1 MGLFGGGYD
10 KPGKGV
16 DKNEPKKKGFFL
28 FFDVLIHKFSKFIG
42 ANCLYSLV
50 SILWAAILFVVGMFM
65 LANTGIVTS
74 LAAAMEGTGIGE
86 ADLQVIL
93 AIMFAVSVF
102 VLWGSGPA
110 SAAYA
115 YVNRCF
121 TRGEPVWV
129 ASDGKDKFKE
139 NFKQGMIV
147 VIIDLLVLVL
157 GMNAVHFY
165 YSLYAESGSILWMLL
180 TYVMVLALIIYTM
193 MHPYLYQM
201 MVTFE
206 CKTGALY
213 KNALIITLAKL
224 PGNFFLLLFDAAVL
238 FALFLFINPIAAAL
252 IIAVIG
258 LCITRYPGEFYAAR
272 VIERSILKDMKKK
285 QPKIEYIEE
294 DA

>member
-1 MGLFGGGYD
+1 
-10 KPGKGV
+10 
-16 DKNEPKKKGFFL
+16 
-28 FFDVLIHKFSKFIG
+28 
-42 ANCLYSLV
+42 
-50 SILWAAILFVVGMFM
+50 M
-65 LANTGIVTS
+65 LANTSIVTS
-74 LAAAMEGTGIGE
+74 MAAAMEGTGFSA
-86 ADLQVIL
+86 ADLQIML
-93 AIMFAVSVF
+93 ALMLAVAVF

-147 VIIDLLVLVL
+147 VIIDAVVFVL
-157 GMNAVHFY
+157 GINAVHFY
-165 YSLYAESGSILWMLL
+165 YSLYASSGSILWMLL

-206 CKTGALY
+206 CKIGALY
-213 KNALIITLAKL
+213 KNALIMTLAKL
-224 PGNFFLLLFDAAVL
+224 PGNFFTLLVNVAVL

-252 IIAVIG
+252 IVAVIG